1 MVISSFF
8 SAAGRFSP
16 TKYTSILT
24 ILTGISMQALTLV
37 TGVLAARS
45 LGVEGRGVFAA
56 CTLMPLLIISLG
68 NLGGP
73 VAATYLVARDPSRAP
88 MLARNAVV
96 VTVVS
101 SAVLIPLSVI
111 ITSLITNQYGD
122 LNLKVFLFSL
132 LAIPTMMLGIYLN
145 AINQGANRLIR
156 FNLIRLLVP
165 LIYCLLLLGLL
176 LSGQANVNL
185 ALSAWVVSA
194 SIFFV
199 ASAWGFRDSFRQGI
213 WLDRTLLR
221 STYHYGLR
229 AHLGSV
235 APIDSFRLDL
245 ALVVALLTPRDAG
258 LYAVAVAVAS
268 VVRSQASS
276 MGMITMT
283 AVAREPM
290 RVVQLEVARKY
301 FLRTLGLVLAVAVLL
316 TLGARSLVS
325 VVYGDGFSDA
335 STTLIIL
342 VWAMVIAS
350 ARQAMGD
357 TSRALGSPGT
367 ASISEAISWIAGIPA
382 ILLVHHYGL
391 NGAAFA
397 VLLAYS
403 ISLLAMVLMPTSR
416 EFLGH
421 FLGSFIRPNVRA
433 RSHLGGTL

>member
-1 MVISSFF
+1 MVISSLF
-8 SAAGRFSP
+8 SATGRFSP
-16 TKYTSILT
+16 TKYVSLLT
-24 ILTGISMQALTLV
+24 VLTGIAMQALTLV

-73 VAATYLVARDPSRAP
+73 VAATYLVARDPLRAP

-165 LIYCLLLLGLL
+165 LIYCLLLIGLL

-382 ILLVHHYGL
+382 ILLVHRYGL

-433 RSHLGGTL
+433 RSHPGGTL